1 MKLIEQWLQ
10 GGQPYNIGVKLYL
23 MYGADV
29 QLKRLLSTEG
39 ETAFKK
45 QQLAAAL
52 RQLVQPAPLVG
63 QPEMTATG
71 LSGNP
76 IALSGNLTALS
87 GNPSPKDNT
96 PTTHEVFAKQ
106 WPSSLNK
113 DDVLKGLHEQARLLL
128 KEIASMHA
136 SLLHLPDDERKQTA
150 FALLRKDDDLDALYY
165 QRDYYLQHGR
175 LPDQPG
181 FELIADP
188 LLAAQRIANLKRYIR
203 REKLAVKKDAG
214 NVGAIARLKAF
225 EDEMNAYKVKFGKE
239 AAC

>member
-52 RQLVQPAPLVG
+52 RQLVQPAPLV
-63 QPEMTATG
+63 ATTDAA
-71 LSGNP
+71 P
-76 IALSGNLTALS
+76 
-87 GNPSPKDNT
+87 PSPKDNT

-136 SLLHLPDDERKQTA
+136 SLPHLPDDERKQTA

-225 EDEMNAYKVKFGKE
+225 EDEMHAYKVKFGKE